1 MESKPICIRIKNDLI
16 TRLEQIA
23 AKQDR
28 SRNNMIE
35 KLLKEKVYEL
45 TGECQLFVR
54 RQRRAKKPSQSH
66 LQKLYQKLERMSTI
80 RLVCVEFLH
89 IEKLK
94 KTTRSWQEINKTS
107 RSQREMLTSTFGRI
121 SLVQI
126 YHKKLN
132 YANAF
137 FSLVYRPCSLKIE

>member
-45 TGECQLFVR
+45 TGEC
-54 RQRRAKKPSQSH
+54 
-66 LQKLYQKLERMSTI
+66 
-80 RLVCVEFLH
+80 
-89 IEKLK
+89 
-94 KTTRSWQEINKTS
+94 
-107 RSQREMLTSTFGRI
+107 
-121 SLVQI
+121 
-126 YHKKLN
+126 
-132 YANAF
+132 
-137 FSLVYRPCSLKIE
+137 